1 MKKHGETRQKWGQK
15 TALNTLHTPLSLPPS
30 VPPVTVNASSIA
42 AKIEFAAAP
51 VVFSPKNRFWKSTRM
66 FGQNS
71 SSLDRG
77 TEKGWPDKKRAWHLM
92 NSQRWHR
99 AVAVGPRACACVCI
113 YRQTGRERRGAMPF
127 GSFIEQPN
135 EQAVIGDPQT
145 SRKSPSPPLQQPKV
159 SEAITSA
166 SA

>member
-71 SSLDRG
+71 WSLDRG

-99 AVAVGPRACACVCI
+99 AVAVGPRACARVCVF
-113 YRQTGRERRGAMPF
+113 TGKQAGNGGGHAIRIVHRTA
-127 GSFIEQPN
+127 

>member
-15 TALNTLHTPLSLPPS
+15 TALNTLHTPLSLRPS

-99 AVAVGPRACACVCI
+99 AVAVGPRACACVCV
-113 YRQTGRERRGAMPF
+113 YLQANRQGTEGGHAIRIVHRTA
-127 GSFIEQPN
+127 